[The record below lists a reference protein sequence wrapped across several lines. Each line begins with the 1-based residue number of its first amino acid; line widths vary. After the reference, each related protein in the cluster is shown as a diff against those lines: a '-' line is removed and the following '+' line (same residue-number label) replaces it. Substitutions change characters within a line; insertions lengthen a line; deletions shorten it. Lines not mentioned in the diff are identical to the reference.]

1 MRPSPHIR
9 ISLISI
15 IYVLAY
21 VAADKLALGFEI
33 ERGISLWYPPAGL
46 TLALLLLRGTRW
58 LPLAFVAGLI
68 SGLLVYPFSS
78 PWANV
83 VTAAGVAASY
93 WLVAL
98 LMRGIF
104 GRPPQLETM
113 PRAFGFSFLLLL
125 TSVPTAW
132 VGSMALQ
139 AAGVQGLTDL
149 GSSAFRWWLG
159 DTAGILTLLP
169 ALLVFSPGWL
179 GQSTGP
185 RAVRVRWTSRDW
197 LEAFGQAAAIAATL
211 LALYFVPQLR
221 ESQLPYLSFVPL
233 TWIVLR
239 HGLPGAALAILAIN
253 IGTMCVLKLS
263 GAQEAILVPFLFFQF
278 ATAAMGLALGSMV
291 TSRNRAEVER
301 NRLLE
306 IIEATPDFIGMKSPE
321 GRVLYGNAAFRSLH
335 EGRAVEDLP
344 IASFHPPWAA
354 EKILQEAIPAALQH
368 GRWTGEL
375 AMRDA
380 RGKDIPVSQVI
391 VRHSENVDGLP
402 TLFTVGRDISEQK
415 RAEAE
420 RLDRER
426 QMLAG
431 QKLESLGV
439 LAGGIAHDFNNIF
452 AGILGYAS
460 LGRLD
465 LPESSPVQQNLKEIE
480 SATLRAAELCQQM
493 LAYAGKGQFEMSDVD
508 LTALVQA
515 TAHLLQISLPKKVQL
530 TLELA
535 PNLPSVRA
543 DPNQLRQVLMNLA
556 LNAGEAVGERRG
568 SVRLSTGAMRADPA
582 WLATSV
588 VTPPPPPGDY
598 VYLEVVDDGRG
609 MSAETRAR
617 IFEPFFTTKFTGHG
631 LGLSA
636 VLGIVRSHG
645 GTLHVYSELEQG
657 ARIRIA
663 FPAQQA
669 VPAEPAPVAREPQG
683 WRGHGTVLVVD
694 DEETVRIVTARVLEH
709 SGFTVEMATNGSEAV
724 ERFALDPMR
733 YRAVVL
739 DMLMPVMDGEQA
751 LEELRRIRAE
761 IPVLLM
767 SGYSGR
773 EGIARNTRGG
783 PTLFLAKP
791 FQVATLLNALRDLIE
806 PSR

>member
-1 MRPSPHIR
+1 MRPLPYIR
-9 ISLISI
+9 ISLTTLL
-15 IYVLAY
+15 YVLAY
-21 VAADKLALGFEI
+21 IAADKLALGFEI

-46 TLALLLLRGTRW
+46 TLGLLLLLGSRW
-58 LPLAFVAGLI
+58 VPLAFAAGLI
-68 SGLLVYPFSS
+68 SGLVVYPFSS
-78 PWANV
+78 PWGNV
-83 VTAAGVAASY
+83 VTAAAVAGSY
-93 WLVAL
+93 GLVSVL
-98 LMRGIF
+98 LRRIF
-104 GRPPQLETM
+104 GSPPQLETM
-113 PRAFGFSFLLLL
+113 PRAFGFAFVLLVISL
-125 TSVPTAW
+125 PTAC
-132 VGSMALQ
+132 VGSIALR
-139 AAGVQGLTDL
+139 AAGVPGINEL
-149 GSSAFRWWLG
+149 GPAVFRWWLG
-159 DTAGILTLLP
+159 DTAGILALLP
-169 ALLVFSPGWL
+169 ALLVFAPGWL
-179 GQSTGP
+179 GHSPRPRST
-185 RAVRVRWTSRDW
+185 RMRWSARDW
-197 LEAFGQAAAIAATL
+197 LEAGGQAAAIGATL
-211 LALYFVPQLR
+211 VALYLVPQLR

-253 IGTMCVLKLS
+253 VGTICVLKTS
-263 GAQEAILVPFLFFQF
+263 GAREAILVPFLFFQF
-278 ATAAMGLALGSMV
+278 ATAAMGLALGAIV
-291 TSRNRAEVER
+291 TSRKRAEVER
-301 NRLLE
+301 NRLLQ
-306 IIEATPDFIGMKSPE
+306 ILEATPDYIGIKSPE
-321 GRVLYGNAAFRSLH
+321 GRVLYGNAAFRRLH
-335 EGRAVEDLP
+335 EGRDVAGLP

-354 EKILQEAIPAALQH
+354 EKILREAIPAALQH

-375 AMRDA
+375 ALLDA
-380 RGKDIPVSQVI
+380 KGKEIPVSQEI
-391 VRHSENVDGLP
+391 VRHSETVDGQP
-402 TLFTVGRDISEQK
+402 TLFAVGRDISEQK
-415 RAEAE
+415 RAEAD

-426 QMLAG
+426 QMLAS

-460 LGRLD
+460 LARLD
-465 LPESSPVQQNLKEIE
+465 LPESSPVQQSLKEVE

-508 LTALVQA
+508 LSALVQA
-515 TAHLLQISLPKKVQL
+515 TMHLLQVSLPKKVQL

-543 DPNQLRQVLMNLA
+543 DPSQLRQVLMNLV
-556 LNAGEAVGERRG
+556 LNAGEAVGDRPG
-568 SVRLSTGAMRADPA
+568 SVRLATGAMRADTE
-582 WLATSV
+582 WLAASA

-636 VLGIVRSHG
+636 ALGIVRSHG

-669 VPAEPAPVAREPQG
+669 VPVTPAAAPRDAQD
-683 WRGHGTVLVVD
+683 WRGHGTILVVD

-724 ERFALDPMR
+724 ERFALDPLR

-751 LEELRRIRAE
+751 LEELRRLRADL
-761 IPVLLM
+761 PVLLM

-773 EGIARNTRGG
+773 EGIVRDSSA
-783 PTLFLAKP
+783 PTHFLAKP
-791 FQVATLLNALRDLIE
+791 FQVGTLLNALRDLIE
-806 PSR
+806 PGR

>member
-1 MRPSPHIR
+1 MRPSPYIR
-9 ISLISI
+9 ITTFSLV
-15 IYVLAY
+15 YVLAHI
-21 VAADKLALGFEI
+21 AADRLAASFVI
-33 ERGISLWYPPAGL
+33 EAGISVWYPPAGL
-46 TLALLLLRGTRW
+46 AFALLLILGPRW
-58 LPLAFVAGLI
+58 LPLAFVGNLAASLI
-68 SGLLVYPFSS
+68 VYPLPTAWS
-78 PWANV
+78 NV
-83 VTAAGVAASY
+83 AMSALVSTAYA
-93 WLVAL
+93 LVAV
-98 LMRGIF
+98 LMRRWF
-104 GRPPQLETM
+104 GRPPQLTTM
-113 PRAFGFSFLLLL
+113 RRAVGFAFVLLVAAL
-125 TSVPTAW
+125 PAAW
-132 VGSMALQ
+132 AGSAILGMT
-139 AAGVQGLTDL
+139 GVSGGENL
-149 GSSAFRWWLG
+149 GQSLFRWWLG
-159 DTAGILTLLP
+159 DTAGILSLLP
-169 ALLVFSPGWL
+169 ALLAFLPPVL
-179 GQSTGP
+179 GDRTGP
-185 RAVRVRWTSRDW
+185 KPPRRRWTAGDW
-197 LEAFGQAAAIAATL
+197 LEVAGQAAAIVATL
-211 LALYFVPQLR
+211 GALYLVPSLR

-253 IGTMCVLKLS
+253 IGTMCVLNAS
-263 GAQEAILVPFLFFQF
+263 GAREAVLVPFLFFQF
-278 ATAAMGLALGSMV
+278 ATAAMGLALGAMV
-291 TSRNRAEVER
+291 TSRQRAEVER

-306 IIEATPDFIGMKSPE
+306 ILEATPDFIGIESPE
-321 GRVLYGNAAFRSLH
+321 GRVLYGNAAFRRLN
-335 EGRAVEDLP
+335 EGRDVAGMPVD
-344 IASFHPPWAA
+344 AFHPAWAA
-354 EKILQEAIPAALQH
+354 QKILQEAIPAALQH

-380 RGKDIPVSQVI
+380 NGKDIPVSQVI
-391 VRHSENVDGLP
+391 VRHSEHIDGTP

-420 RLDRER
+420 RLDSER

-460 LGRLD
+460 LARMD
-465 LPESSPVQQNLKEIE
+465 LPESSPVQHSLQEIE
-480 SATLRAAELCQQM
+480 SSTLRAAELCQQM

-508 LTALVQA
+508 VSALVQA
-515 TAHLLQISLPKKVQL
+515 TAHLLQVSIPKKIQL
-530 TLELA
+530 KLELM
-535 PNLPSVRA
+535 PQLPSVRA
-543 DPNQLRQVLMNLA
+543 DPNQLRQVLMNLV
-556 LNAGEAVGERRG
+556 LNAGEAVGDRRG
-568 SVRLSTGAMRADPA
+568 SIRIVSGAMRADA
-582 WLATSV
+582 SWLATSV

-598 VYLEVVDDGRG
+598 VYLEVIDDGRG

-645 GTLHVYSELEQG
+645 GTLHVYSELDQG

-669 VPAEPAPVAREPQG
+669 APVASPPTLRDPQE

-709 SGFTVEMATNGSEAV
+709 SGFTVEMATNGSEGV

-733 YRAVVL
+733 YRAVIL

-751 LEELRRIRAE
+751 LEELRRIRAD

-773 EGIARNTRGG
+773 EGIARASGA

-791 FQVATLLNALRDLIE
+791 FQVTTLLGALRDLLE
-806 PSR
+806 PGQ